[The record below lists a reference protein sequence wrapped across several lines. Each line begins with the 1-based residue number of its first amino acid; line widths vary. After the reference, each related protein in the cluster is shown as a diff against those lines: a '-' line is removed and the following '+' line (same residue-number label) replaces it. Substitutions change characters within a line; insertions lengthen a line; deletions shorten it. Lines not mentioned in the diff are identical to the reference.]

1 LALENKWKQMIKEQ
15 KIDSEQLEIILNEQ
29 IKDNMKQYENMQLIL
44 QKAMVFLDD
53 L

>member
-1 LALENKWKQMIKEQ
+1 MIKEQ